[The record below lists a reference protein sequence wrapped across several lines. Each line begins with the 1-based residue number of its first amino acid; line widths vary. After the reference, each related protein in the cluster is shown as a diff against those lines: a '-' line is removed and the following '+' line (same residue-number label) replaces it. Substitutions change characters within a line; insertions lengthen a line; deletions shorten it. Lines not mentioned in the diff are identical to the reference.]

1 MIQNAWRNEYSDP
14 IFLNKKINS
23 KDKNKFCKYIRD
35 NFGKIM
41 KTGTDHVAISL
52 RELEKDSL
60 SLGRA
65 KDNEYV
71 CFMNLDVRVGR
82 SVKQKRELV
91 KSYIKGVN
99 QFFGIKKE
107 NQYITF
113 TLHNGRDFNLYEKS
127 LENWLKGDDP
137 LNKK

>member
-1 MIQNAWRNEYSDP
+1 MSSVVNSENKLLEILIYIPNYMYK
-14 IFLNKKINS
+14 FLP
-23 KDKNKFCKYIRD
+23 
-35 NFGKIM
+35 
-41 KTGTDHVAISL
+41 V
-52 RELEKDSL
+52 
-60 SLGRA
+60 
-65 KDNEYV
+65 
-71 CFMNLDVRVGR
+71 
-82 SVKQKRELV
+82 SVVKLV